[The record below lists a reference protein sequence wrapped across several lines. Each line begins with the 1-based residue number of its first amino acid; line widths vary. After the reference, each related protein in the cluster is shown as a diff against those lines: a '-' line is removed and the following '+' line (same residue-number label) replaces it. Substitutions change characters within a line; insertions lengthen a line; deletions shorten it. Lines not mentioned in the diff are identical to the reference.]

1 LTGRKFIAPE
11 CGTAAGDE
19 ETAMIRKIEE
29 LDLRDK
35 TVFLRVD
42 FNVPIDQG
50 TITETHRIE
59 SALPTIRLILERARK
74 VIIASHLG
82 RPDGKVVTKFSL
94 APVREYLERALRQPV
109 VMAPD
114 CIGADVEGLA
124 RDPGHRIL
132 LLENL
137 RFHKEEEKND
147 PAFSRSL
154 AALADVYVDDAFGAA
169 HRAHASIAGM
179 ANFFTQKG
187 AGLLLQK
194 ELDYLSRV
202 LSKPDA
208 PFVTILG
215 GAKVSDKIGVIR
227 NLLPKVNA
235 LLIGGGMAY
244 TFLKAKGVDIGNSL
258 LESDKIALAEELMK
272 AAADRG
278 VSLLLPVDHITG
290 DTDKK
295 NPMAGAS
302 QIPPDRIGLDIGPK
316 TVARFIDEIRR
327 AKMVLWNGPVGLF
340 EVEPYSQGSRALAQ
354 ALAECHPRLVSII
367 AGGDTV
373 AAVMAAGVADKITHL
388 STGGGATLEFL
399 EGRELPGIRALEVAA

>member
-1 LTGRKFIAPE
+1 
-11 CGTAAGDE
+11 
-19 ETAMIRKIEE
+19 MIRKID
-29 LDLRDK
+29 DLNLRNK

-50 TITETHRIE
+50 KITETHRIE

-74 VIIASHLG
+74 VVIASHLG
-82 RPDGKVVTKFSL
+82 RPDGKVIAKFSL
-94 APVREYLERALRQPV
+94 APVRDYLERSLGQPV
-109 VMAPD
+109 IMAPD
-114 CIGADVEGLA
+114 CIGADVERLA
-124 RDPGHRIL
+124 REPSHRIL

-137 RFHKEEEKND
+137 RFHREEEKND
-147 PAFSRSL
+147 PAFSQSL
-154 AALADVYVDDAFGAA
+154 AAFADVYVDDAFGAA

-179 ANFFTQKG
+179 AALFKEKA

-202 LSKPDA
+202 LSKPES

-227 NLLPKVNA
+227 NLLPKVNTF
-235 LLIGGGMAY
+235 LIGGGMAY
-244 TFLKAKGVDIGNSL
+244 TFLKAKGVDIGRSL
-258 LESDKIALAEELMK
+258 IESDKIALAEALMK
-272 AAADRG
+272 EAAERDI
-278 VSLLLPVDHITG
+278 SLLLPLDHVTG

-295 NPMAGAS
+295 NPVVGTT
-302 QIPPDRIGLDIGPK
+302 QIPPDRIGLDIGPQ
-316 TVARFIDEIRR
+316 TVVRFVDEIRK

-340 EVEPYSQGSRALAQ
+340 EIESYSQGSRALAQ
-354 ALAECHPRLVSII
+354 ALAENHSRLVSII

-373 AAVMAAGVADKITHL
+373 AAVTAAGVAGKITHL

-399 EGRELPGIRALEVAA
+399 EGRELPGIKALEVEA